1 MTRTCYDEASGV
13 GIDTAIATNY
23 ITRLTYAEG
32 GANFYVLRPSV
43 GGLDVRLPIGGFLPR
58 NARLTV
64 ANHGT
69 NTVSVKDVLGNVIAT
84 IAVNNQTTFL
94 LRDNTVIEGL
104 WLTFS
109 SASSIGTTLV
119 YDRFPLFLRFG
130 VGGGTGVHLRNY
142 VDANRGYF
150 KWDGIKPVAIYCLLS
165 AGLLLGSETQAE
177 AALDTGTWPAGS
189 TWALEVQPSAT
200 ITGIGGAGGSG
211 GSPSAP
217 TGSNGANGG
226 DAIITRVNGCLFNYG
241 TIQGG
246 GGGGGGGNYLPFSGG
261 GSGGGGGGGG
271 AGYQQALGGNGGPG
285 AGPPFG
291 NGQNG
296 QSGLVG
302 VGGVGGVGGNFGGHG
317 GAPGAAGLPGNP
329 LGGIAGATGN
339 AIKRLSTTT
348 FTQIVAGTIIGPQ
361 VTF

>member
-1 MTRTCYDEASGV
+1 MTRTLYHEDMGV
-13 GIDTAIATNY
+13 GLDVTIA
-23 ITRLTYAEG
+23 AD
-32 GANFYVLRPSV
+32 YVLRLTQGEGGVTCYCLRPSAV
-43 GGLDVRLPIGGFLPR
+43 GLSARLPLAPFLPQF
-58 NARLTV
+58 ATIVV
-64 ANHGT
+64 ANHGAHSLAIRDVFA
-69 NTVSVKDVLGNVIAT
+69 NLIVTVATGTRERLVLV
-84 IAVNNQTTFL
+84 
-94 LRDNTVIEGL
+94 DNTTLQGTWITRNSG
-104 WLTFS
+104 
-109 SASSIGTTLV
+109 SAIGTALV
-119 YDRFPLFLRFG
+119 LDRFPLLLRFG
-130 VGGGTGVHLRNY
+130 VGGGTGVHLRNH

-150 KWDGIKPVAIYCLLS
+150 KWDGIKPVAIYCVLA

-177 AALDTGTWPAGS
+177 AALDTGTWPTGS
-189 TWALEVQPSAT
+189 TWALEVQPAAT

-211 GSPSAP
+211 GSASAPSAF
-217 TGSNGANGG
+217 NGANGG
-226 DAIITRVNGCLFNYG
+226 DAIVTRLNGALFNYG
-241 TIQGG
+241 VIQGG
-246 GGGGGGGNYLPFSGG
+246 GGGGGGGNFLAFSGG

-271 AGYQQALGGNGGPG
+271 AGYQQALGGNGGAG
-285 AGPPFG
+285 AGAPFG

-348 FTQIVAGTIIGPQ
+348 FVKIVPGTITGPE